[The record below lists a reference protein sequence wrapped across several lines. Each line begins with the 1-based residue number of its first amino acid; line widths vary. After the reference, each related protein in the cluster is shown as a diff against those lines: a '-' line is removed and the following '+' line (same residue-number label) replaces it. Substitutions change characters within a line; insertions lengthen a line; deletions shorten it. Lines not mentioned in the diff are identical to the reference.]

1 MNCFLLCNYFRSNV
15 YYIYNQR
22 WSVYMLK
29 WVFSCIRSCISHSS
43 RMTIL
48 ASNFFTLSSSTK
60 FHSALR
66 YEAYQNQAHPIQW
79 QDHNLSLLANHFV
92 LYHNLR
98 IPCHQVLIHHPQY
111 HEMKLDLNIKK
122 DLKIPCNKKNK
133 KYKKK
138 LKTKKIKPQKWTI
151 LKKKKS
157 IC

>member
-1 MNCFLLCNYFRSNV
+1 MKCIYAQVSVLLYTEL
-15 YYIYNQR
+15 Y
-22 WSVYMLK
+22 
-29 WVFSCIRSCISHSS
+29 HSS

-111 HEMKLDLNIKK
+111 HGMKLDLNIKK
-122 DLKIPCNKKNK
+122 DLKIPCYKKNK
-133 KYKKK
+133 KKQ
-138 LKTKKIKPQKWTI
+138 KKIKN
-151 LKKKKS
+151 KKN
-157 IC
+157 